1 MNHRPSGYEFKAA
14 QLTIKDLSPVYREL
28 FGHCLVEPENCAFL
42 EHDGEN
48 WNTDKAMSLE
58 IRKNSNWWYGVFVIN
73 GKKTVINLGVPIT
86 GKRPRKRT
94 MIGDDEFERSRGR
107 AMEAHDKQL
116 RKLEEDRTGEKTL
129 AKLAELKTGREVTFP
144 KLADLPQH
152 WAAIPRRK
160 PPGAAYA
167 KQCRITL
174 ERFAAFARDHQRGVQ
189 EFVAI
194 KPETAKAFMDAE
206 AGRGV
211 SPKTWNDA
219 LKLLR
224 ATFKHLHPHLTDGM
238 NPFYG
243 LVTRATE
250 TVNREPFTV
259 EELKAITEACAQDD
273 FIRPII
279 VTGMCT
285 AMRRGDCCLLKW
297 DDVDLKEGFITV
309 KTAKTGETVD
319 IPVFPMLREEL
330 ERARTATAGKGYCFP
345 EAAQMYQSNPDGI
358 TWRVKQVL
366 AKALETA
373 PESSALPVET
383 AETVRAKGLAYIDRL
398 GDTSKA
404 RNMRAVFSAYID
416 GKTLD
421 QVMAATGCSR
431 GSVSGYLNELE
442 RETGCRI
449 VRGNRRALKTD
460 GLQVER
466 KNGKRRAS
474 VRDFHSFRVTWIT
487 LALAAGVPLE
497 LVQRVTGHRTVEV
510 VMKHYFRP
518 GREDFRAAI
527 FKAMPKMLGEGSST
541 SAKEQMRDIIG
552 RVTPKTWK
560 SDKARLLALLERM

>member
-1 MNHRPSGYEFKAA
+1 
-14 QLTIKDLSPVYREL
+14 
-28 FGHCLVEPENCAFL
+28 
-42 EHDGEN
+42 
-48 WNTDKAMSLE
+48 MSLE
-58 IRKNSNWWYGVFVIN
+58 IRKNSSWWYGVFVVN
-73 GKKTVINLGVPIT
+73 GKKTIVNLGVPIT

-116 RKLEEDRTGEKTL
+116 RKLAEDRTGEKTL
-129 AKLAELKTGREVTFP
+129 TKLAELKTGRKVTFP
-144 KLADLPQH
+144 KLADLARH
-152 WAAIPRRK
+152 WDAIPRRK

-167 KQCRITL
+167 NHCRLVL
-174 ERFAAFARDHQRGVQ
+174 ERFAAFAADHQRGVQ
-189 EFVAI
+189 EFVAV

-206 AGRGV
+206 AERGV
-211 SPKTWNDA
+211 SPKTWNDS

-238 NPFYG
+238 NPFHG
-243 LVTRATE
+243 LVTKATE

-259 EELKAITEACAQDD
+259 EELKTITEACASDD
-273 FIRPII
+273 FIRPVI

-297 DDVDLKEGFITV
+297 NDVDLKAGFITV

-330 ERARTATAGKGYCFP
+330 ERARTATGGKGYCFP
-345 EAAQMYQSNPDGI
+345 AAAEMYRTNADGI

-366 AKALETA
+366 ARALAGKAVEA
-373 PESSALPVET
+373 VPRPVE
-383 AETVRAKGLAYIDRL
+383 EVRAAGLAYIDRL
-398 GDTSKA
+398 GATMKA
-404 RNMRAVFSAYID
+404 EKMRTGFTAYLD
-416 GKTLD
+416 GQTLD
-421 QVMAATGCSR
+421 QVMATTGCSR

-442 RETGCRI
+442 RATGFPI
-449 VRGNRRALKTD
+449 IRGHRRALKTD
-460 GLQVER
+460 GLQAER
-466 KNGKRRAS
+466 ENGKRRAS

-527 FKAMPKMLGEGSST
+527 LKAMPKMLGEGGQQSV
-541 SAKEQMRDIIG
+541 KEEMRGIIEG
-552 RVTPKTWK
+552 MTARTWK
-560 SDKARLLALLERM
+560 RDRARLLELLRHPVPSLLADAALGAAGRVSSDNG

>member
-1 MNHRPSGYEFKAA
+1 
-14 QLTIKDLSPVYREL
+14 
-28 FGHCLVEPENCAFL
+28 
-42 EHDGEN
+42 
-48 WNTDKAMSLE
+48 MSLE
-58 IRKNSNWWYGVFVIN
+58 IRKNSSWWYGVFMVN
-73 GKKTVINLGVPIT
+73 GRKTVVNLKVPIT
-86 GKRPRKRT
+86 GRRPPKRT

-116 RKLEEDRTGEKTL
+116 RQLEEDRTGEKTL
-129 AKLAELKTGREVTFP
+129 TKLAELKTGREVTFP
-144 KLADLPQH
+144 KLADLARH

-167 KQCRITL
+167 RQCRITL
-174 ERFAAFARDHQRGVQ
+174 ERFAAFATEHQRGVE

-206 AGRGV
+206 AERGV

-238 NPFYG
+238 NPFHG
-243 LVTRATE
+243 LVTKATE

-273 FIRPII
+273 FIRPVI

-297 DDVDLKEGFITV
+297 DDVDLKAGFITV

-330 ERARTATAGKGYCFP
+330 ERARAVTGGKGCCFP
-345 EAAQMYQSNPDGI
+345 EAAEMYRNNPDGI

-366 AKALETA
+366 AKAFETA
-373 PESSALPVET
+373 PDSHALPVET
-383 AETVRAKGLAYIDRL
+383 AETVRAKGLAYMDRL
-398 GDTSKA
+398 GATSKA
-404 RNMRAVFSAYID
+404 ENMRVVFTAYMD
-416 GKTLD
+416 GQTLD
-421 QVMAATGCSR
+421 QVMTATGCSR
-431 GSVSGYLNELE
+431 GAVSGYLNEIE
-442 RETGCRI
+442 RETGCQI
-449 VRGNRRALKTD
+449 VRGNRRALKID
-460 GLQVER
+460 GLQAER
-466 KNGKRRAS
+466 ETGKRRAS

-497 LVQRVTGHRTVEV
+497 LVQRVTGHRTAEV

-527 FKAMPKMLGEGSST
+527 FKAMPKMLGEDVHK
-541 SAKEQMRDIIG
+541 SAIQEAREILAAMTARTCKR
-552 RVTPKTWK
+552 
-560 SDKARLLALLERM
+560 DKARLLGILATMA

>member
-1 MNHRPSGYEFKAA
+1 
-14 QLTIKDLSPVYREL
+14 
-28 FGHCLVEPENCAFL
+28 
-42 EHDGEN
+42 
-48 WNTDKAMSLE
+48 MSLE
-58 IRKNSNWWYGVFVIN
+58 IRKNSSWWYGVFVIN
-73 GKKTVINLGVPIT
+73 GKKTVVNLGVPIT

-174 ERFAAFARDHQRGVQ
+174 ERFAAFAADHQRGVQ

-206 AGRGV
+206 AARGV

-238 NPFYG
+238 NPFHG
-243 LVTRATE
+243 LVTKASE

-273 FIRPII
+273 FIRPVI

-297 DDVDLKEGFITV
+297 DDVDLKAGFITV

-330 ERARTATAGKGYCFP
+330 ERAQAATRGKGFCFP
-345 EAAQMYQSNPDGI
+345 KAAQMYQNNPDGI

-366 AKALETA
+366 AKAFETA

-383 AETVRAKGLAYIDRL
+383 AETVRAKGFAYIDRL
-398 GDTSKA
+398 DATSKA
-404 RNMRAVFSAYID
+404 GNMRAVFSAYMD
-416 GKTLD
+416 GQTLD

-442 RETGCRI
+442 RETGCQI

-460 GLQVER
+460 GLQAER
-466 KNGKRRAS
+466 QNGKRRAS

-527 FKAMPKMLGEGSST
+527 FKAMPKMLAQGEHGSVND
-541 SAKEQMRDIIG
+541 KMRAILNG
-552 RVTPKTWK
+552 MTAKTWRR
-560 SDKARLLALLERM
+560 DKLHLLQIIDSQ